1 MANRPK
7 TYGVKKVGN
16 RWTALPY
23 IPGRGAKA
31 YAGTFDT
38 QEEATAAAIMKIE
51 EMRRLPA
58 HLETVKSF
66 ADRWVR
72 DFPRPK
78 ESTNEKYHAAAQALA
93 KEHGSKKLNEITRQM
108 ARTYGRDHKSDV
120 SVLRAFFAD
129 ALDED
134 LILDNPF
141 ARLGITTGS
150 GRKNIVAITKEELE
164 GLAEVALASDEAF
177 GPTLR
182 SLVLFAAYTGLRPSE
197 IFGLDW
203 SDIDFKAETIN
214 VQRQYHK
221 RRLTTPKNGKTR
233 LVYLPPPAAQAL
245 RDMPRIA
252 RAEHVFAG
260 KEGQRITQPALSIY
274 WKPIRVAFEAT
285 LSEGRRAQ
293 FRAARTKGSMDFY
306 ELRHFCATFLIEE
319 GVELWAIA
327 KQLGHQGTKL
337 IEETYGHPRDEIA
350 RQQMRR
356 VFTAPP
362 KLRGLEGGAEEATG

>member
-1 MANRPK
+1 VGKKPN
-7 TYGVKKVGN
+7 TYGVKRRGE

-23 IPGRGAKA
+23 IPGRGGKQ

-38 QEEATAAAIMKIE
+38 EAEATKAALAKIE
-51 EMRRLPA
+51 ELRRLPA
-58 HLETVKSF
+58 NLETVKSF

-78 ESTNEKYHAAAQALA
+78 ESTCEKYHRAAQAFT
-93 KEHGSKKLNEITRQM
+93 EQHGSRKLNEITRKM
-108 ARTYGRDHKSDV
+108 ARAYALDHKADI
-120 SVLRAFFAD
+120 SVLRAFFGD
-129 ALDED
+129 AMDED

-141 ARLGITTGS
+141 ARLGISTGA
-150 GRKNIVAITKEELE
+150 GRKNIVAITREELDE
-164 GLAEVALASDEAF
+164 LADVALRSDDTF

-197 IFGLDW
+197 IFGLNW
-203 SDIDFKAETIN
+203 SDIDFKAETIH
-214 VQRQYHK
+214 VQRQFHK
-221 RRLTTPKNGKTR
+221 RRLTSPKNGKSR
-233 LVYLPPPAAQAL
+233 VVYLPPPAAQAL
-245 RDMPRIA
+245 REMPRRA
-252 RAEHVFAG
+252 HAEHVFAG
-260 KEGQRITQPALSIY
+260 KEGQRVTQPALSIY

-285 LSEGRRAQ
+285 LPEARRQQ
-293 FRAARTKGSMDFY
+293 FRAARAKGSMDFY

-337 IEETYGHPRDEIA
+337 IEDTYGHPRDEIA

-356 VFTAPP
+356 VFNAPP
-362 KLRGLEGGAEEATG
+362 KLRAVEDGEAANG